1 MKTTIKRVAMH
12 VGFAASKVASLL
24 RPGLVIASVA
34 LGAVAAVPEIARAD
48 EGGVSFWI
56 PGLYGSLAAVPGTPG
71 WSVTE
76 IYYHDSVSASA
87 DVARARVIELGRIRI
102 GSKARAESAGSA
114 DEISH
119 C

>member
-1 MKTTIKRVAMH
+1 MKTTTKRVAMH
-12 VGFAASKVASLL
+12 LGKGAVRIASVVGPLL

-71 WSVTE
+71 W
-76 IYYHDSVSASA
+76 
-87 DVARARVIELGRIRI
+87 
-102 GSKARAESAGSA
+102 
-114 DEISH
+114 
-119 C
+119 